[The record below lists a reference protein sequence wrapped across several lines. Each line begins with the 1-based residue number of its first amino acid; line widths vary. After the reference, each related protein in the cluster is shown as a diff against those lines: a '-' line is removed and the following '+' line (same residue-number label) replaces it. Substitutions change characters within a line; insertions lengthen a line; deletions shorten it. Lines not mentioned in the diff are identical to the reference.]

1 MRNKKYKQTLLDE
14 NAYNALIDAKAV
26 IQATS
31 NRKVTFSDVIN
42 EFIKKKVNFLK
53 LDMDIQN
60 YILTF
65 VDQVKQDKNVLGI
78 MLFGSIARGTF
89 NSYSDIDI
97 LVVVDGNVLTYFD
110 KLEQII
116 KEIDPMRQKL
126 VAKGLHLYISEVIL
140 KKEDLAEF
148 RPFYISLLE
157 EGTILY
163 EKDGILSEF
172 ISNLKKIRYAWVKMG
187 NNLVLEWKE

>member
-1 MRNKKYKQTLLDE
+1 MRNKKYKQTLLDK
-14 NAYNALIDAKAV
+14 NAYNALVDAKAM
-26 IQATS
+26 IQTKS
-31 NRKVTFSDVIN
+31 NKKVTFSDVIN

>member
-14 NAYNALIDAKAV
+14 NAYNALVDAKAV
-26 IQATS
+26 IRAKS

-172 ISNLKKIRYAWVKMG
+172 ISNLKKIRYTWVKMG

>member
-14 NAYNALIDAKAV
+14 NAYNALVDAKVV
-26 IQATS
+26 IRAKS

-116 KEIDPMRQKL
+116 KEIDPTRQKL

-187 NNLVLEWKE
+187 NNLVLEWK

>member
-14 NAYNALIDAKAV
+14 NAYNTLVDAKAV
-26 IQATS
+26 IQAKS

-157 EGTILY
+157 ERTILY

>member
-14 NAYNALIDAKAV
+14 NAYNTLVDAKAV
-26 IQATS
+26 IQAKS

-53 LDMDIQN
+53 LDVDIQN

-89 NSYSDIDI
+89 NSYSDIDV

-116 KEIDPMRQKL
+116 KEIDSIRQKL
-126 VAKGLHLYISEVIL
+126 VTKGLYLYISEVIL

-157 EGTILY
+157 EGITLY
-163 EKDGILSEF
+163 EKDGILTEF
-172 ISNLKKIRYAWVKMG
+172 ISNLKKIRYTWLKMG